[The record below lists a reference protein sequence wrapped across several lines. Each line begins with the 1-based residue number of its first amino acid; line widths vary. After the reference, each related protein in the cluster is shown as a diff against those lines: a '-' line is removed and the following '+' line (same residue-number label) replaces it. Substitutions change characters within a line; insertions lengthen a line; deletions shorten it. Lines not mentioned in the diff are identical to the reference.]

1 MAGMKFRKLR
11 IAWSVGW
18 GLVAVL
24 LCALWVR
31 SYTTVD
37 FFLQNKASP
46 FRITASSHSGRI
58 VIWIGESR
66 GALNAAWSSMP
77 IERVKTLSSATL
89 WFTVYSRKSAS
100 GSGID
105 RVGVQSPHWF
115 AAMLFITLGSLPW
128 IHLRYSLRT
137 LLIATT
143 LVALLLGLF
152 VWLR

>member
-1 MAGMKFRKLR
+1 MSKPLRYLR
-11 IAWSVGW
+11 IAFSAMC
-18 GLVAVL
+18 LIVAVL
-24 LCALWVR
+24 VCVLWVR
-31 SYTTVD
+31 SYMTVD

-66 GALNAAWSSMP
+66 GALNAAWRSMP

-100 GSGID
+100 SSGIG

-115 AAMLFITLGSLPW
+115 AAIAAGALGSLPW

-143 LVALLLGLF
+143 LVAVVLGAI
-152 VWLR
+152 VYAAR